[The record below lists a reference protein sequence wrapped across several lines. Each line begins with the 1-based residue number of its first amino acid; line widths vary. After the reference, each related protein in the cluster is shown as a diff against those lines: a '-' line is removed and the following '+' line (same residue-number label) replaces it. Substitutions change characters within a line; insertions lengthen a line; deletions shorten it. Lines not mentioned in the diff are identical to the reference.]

1 MLIQYHVENFLSI
14 NQEAGL
20 NLIASDKIKDHLD
33 HIYKKENGKKISLLR
48 AAALYGANAAGK
60 SNLITSIF
68 HAKNFIIEGN
78 DFFSSVS
85 SNWFKLDP
93 ESKSKPTTFEFII
106 KIKNEIYTYGFVIDR
121 NRVLEEWLYS
131 IPKTREVMLFVR
143 KTSES
148 KGVSV
153 EIGPQLAEKNSED
166 WKYLKNYV
174 ARGTHEQCLFL
185 TESTKI
191 KDKKFKKLNV
201 VFDWF
206 DKTLV
211 VIPPNAHF
219 RSLPWMLANEPSFKS
234 FFDGFISNVD
244 TGISKI
250 EVVEEPFDFEKFAS
264 LLPEEERNKTVRQL
278 RSPNNENLLAIDI
291 GDQIKNIINK
301 DDGYYSLE
309 IKTRHGE
316 NKNGQLDFSDESD
329 GTKRLMNL
337 TPVLFASKDR
347 DRVYVVDELERSMH
361 PLLSRLLIKHF
372 LNNKKLEVS
381 QIIFSTH
388 ESNLLDLD
396 LLRRDEIFFVE
407 KDTDQQTRMY
417 SLSDFNIRK
426 DLSIRKGYLMGRF
439 GAVPFFGDIDKLF
452 KE

>member
-20 NLIASDKIKDHLD
+20 NLIASDKIKDHLG
-33 HIYKKENGKKISLLR
+33 HIYKKENGKKISLVR

-68 HAKNFIIEGN
+68 HAKNFIIEGK

-93 ESKSKPTTFEFII
+93 ECKTKPTTFEFII

-191 KDKKFKKLNV
+191 KDKKFEKLNIAL
-201 VFDWF
+201 DWF
-206 DKTLV
+206 DKTLL
-211 VIPPNAHF
+211 VIPPNAPF
-219 RSLPWMLANEPSFKS
+219 RSLPWKLANEPSFKT
-234 FFDGFISNVD
+234 FFNDFITNAD
-244 TGISKI
+244 TGISKV
-250 EVVEEPFDFEKFAS
+250 EVVEEPFDFEKFTS
-264 LLPEEERNKTVRQL
+264 LLPEEERNKMVRQL
-278 RSPNNENLLAIDI
+278 RSPNNENLIAI
-291 GDQIKNIINK
+291 GKGNQIKNIIKK
-301 DDGYYSLE
+301 DDGFYSLE
-309 IKTRHGE
+309 IKTRHGD
-316 NKNGQLDFSDESD
+316 NKNVQFGAADESD
-329 GTKRLMNL
+329 GTFRLMNL
-337 TPVLFASKDR
+337 TPVLYAEKDR
-347 DRVYVVDELERSMH
+347 DRVYVLDELERSMH
-361 PLLSRLLIKHF
+361 PLLSRFMVKYF
-372 LNNKKLEVS
+372 LDNKSLKRS
-381 QIIFSTH
+381 QIVFSTH

-407 KDTDQQTRMY
+407 KDAEQQTRMY

-439 GAVPFFGDIDKLF
+439 GAVPFFGDIGKLF

>member
-33 HIYKKENGKKISLLR
+33 HIYKKEIGKNISLVR

-60 SNLITSIF
+60 SNLIKSIYF
-68 HAKNFIIEGN
+68 ARNFIVKGKSS
-78 DFFSSVS
+78 FSSVS

-93 ESKSKPTTFEFII
+93 ECKTKPTKFEFII

-121 NRVLEEWLYS
+121 NRVMEEWLYS
-131 IPKTREVMLFVR
+131 IPKTREVMIFVR

-153 EIGPQLAEKNSED
+153 ELGPQLAEKNSED

-174 ARGTHEQCLFL
+174 ARATHEQCLFL

-191 KDKKFKKLNV
+191 KDKKFEKLNIV
-201 VFDWF
+201 LDWF
-206 DKTLV
+206 VKTLH
-211 VIPPNAHF
+211 VILPDTPF

-234 FFDGFISNVD
+234 FFDDFISNVD
-244 TGISKI
+244 TGISNV
-250 EVVEEPFDFEKFAS
+250 EVVEEPFDFEKFSS
-264 LLPEEERNKTVRQL
+264 LLPEDEREKMVRQL
-278 RSPNNENLLAIDI
+278 RSPNNENLLAI
-291 GDQIKNIINK
+291 GNGNQIKNIINK
-301 DDGYYSLE
+301 DDGFYSLE
-309 IKTRHGE
+309 IKTRHGD

-337 TPVLFASKDR
+337 TPVLYAEKDR

-372 LNNKKLEVS
+372 LNNKKLEES

-407 KDTDQQTRMY
+407 KDAQQQTRMY